1 MLLPDVDG
9 DGYISRDE
17 MQSYLTAVFRV
28 IYESD
33 PTVSASVRIS
43 ADVLAASTTELC
55 FLDADQDEDGLIS
68 EEVSIA
74 VVRVCGRCS
83 VQRSDVC
90 GRAAVC
96 VYVCMY
102 PDQEFIQY
110 CSSRGVGSFLESDAV
125 REQVVNIAAEPPSW
139 VSLAEIKRITNLGKY
154 SLDQVA
160 ALFDRQTNND
170 GMLTRTAFNSVFRRL
185 MHRDSASET

>member
-1 MLLPDVDG
+1 M
-9 DGYISRDE
+9 
-17 MQSYLTAVFRV
+17 
-28 IYESD
+28 
-33 PTVSASVRIS
+33 
-43 ADVLAASTTELC
+43 
-55 FLDADQDEDGLIS
+55 
-68 EEVSIA
+68 
-74 VVRVCGRCS
+74 
-83 VQRSDVC
+83 
-90 GRAAVC
+90 
-96 VYVCMY
+96 
-102 PDQEFIQY
+102 
-110 CSSRGVGSFLESDAV
+110 ESDAV